1 MEAIRTVLCP
11 VDFSAATA
19 RQLAL
24 ATDVCRAFGARL
36 VLHHNLETAPPGVGV
51 GWMWAESHRGPRSEA
66 DCEELLRGL
75 LAAVPDGVVA
85 EARITRGLASPSVCV
100 VGELVAADLVVVAT
114 HGEAPEEHSSVTEQV
129 LEHARCSV
137 LALHEASVDRGV
149 PRFGPSGESP
159 QVVLA
164 PTDFS
169 GESAHAVGFA
179 LELARRLPLEL
190 HLLHVTPPGE
200 VSREPAADVEQ
211 RLRTLVPADL
221 DTRVRLDAVVGEP
234 SAEIA
239 KAAER
244 LAASCIIMGEHTR
257 APLKRWFTRDTSREV
272 LRRAHCPVWFVP
284 GRAA

>member
-1 MEAIRTVLCP
+1 MATIRTVLCP
-11 VDFSAATA
+11 VDFSAATQ

-24 ATDVCRAFGARL
+24 AYDVCRAFGARL
-36 VLHHNLETAPPGVGV
+36 VLHHNVETVPTGVGV
-51 GWMWAESHRGPRSEA
+51 GWMWSEEHQGPPSEA
-66 DCEELLRGL
+66 DSEDRLRDL
-75 LAAVPDGVVA
+75 LAEVPEGIES
-85 EARITRGLASPSVCV
+85 EARITRGLASPSVCAV
-100 VGELVAADLVVVAT
+100 AELVGADLVVVAT
-114 HGEAPEEHSSVTEQV
+114 HGGSPDEHTSVTEQV
-129 LEHARCSV
+129 LDHAFCSV
-137 LALHEASVDRGV
+137 LALHEAGIDRAV
-149 PRFGPSGESP
+149 PRFGPAGDAP

-179 LELARRLPLEL
+179 LELARKLPLEL
-190 HLLHVTPPGE
+190 HLLHVTPVGE
-200 VSREPAADVEQ
+200 VAREPAGEVER
-211 RLRTLVPADL
+211 RLRTLVPAEL
-221 DTRVRLDAVVGEP
+221 EARVRLDAVVGEP

-244 LAASCIIMGEHTR
+244 LAASCIVMGEHTR

>member
-1 MEAIRTVLCP
+1 MDGIRTVLCP
-11 VDFSAATA
+11 VDFSAATP

-36 VLHHNLETAPPGVGV
+36 VLHHNLETVPAGVGV
-51 GWMWAESHRGPRSEA
+51 GWMWKEEHHGPPCEA
-66 DCEELLRGL
+66 DCEERLRQL
-75 LAAVPDGVVA
+75 LAEVPEGVVA

-100 VGELVAADLVVVAT
+100 VGELVEADLVVVAT
-114 HGEAPEEHSSVTEQV
+114 HGELPEQHTSVTEQV

-137 LALHEASVDRGV
+137 LALHEATVDRDL
-149 PRFGPSGESP
+149 PRFAPAGDAP
-159 QVVLA
+159 QVVLT

-190 HLLHVTPPGE
+190 HLLHVTPPGDAA
-200 VSREPAADVEQ
+200 REPPEEVDR
-211 RLRTLVPADL
+211 RLSALVPVEL
-221 DTRVRLDAVVGEP
+221 EGRVRLDAVVGDP
-234 SAEIA
+234 AAEIA
-239 KAAER
+239 RAAER
-244 LAASCIIMGEHTR
+244 LAASCIVMGEHTR

-284 GRAA
+284 GRAS